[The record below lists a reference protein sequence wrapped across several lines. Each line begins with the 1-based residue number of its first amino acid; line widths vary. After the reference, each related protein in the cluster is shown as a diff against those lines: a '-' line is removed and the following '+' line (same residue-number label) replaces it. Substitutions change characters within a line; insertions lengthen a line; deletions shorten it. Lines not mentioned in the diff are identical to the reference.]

1 MTHADDVP
9 VGEPRAVS
17 ALVAT
22 DLRRRIL
29 AGEIGPG
36 ERIRQEEV
44 AERLGVSRLPVRE
57 ALRMLAAEGLTELET
72 NKSARVPMLDLR
84 QVALLYRMRERLE
97 PLALVESIPALTAEQ
112 IDRLAQVQS
121 RIEANDDV
129 QVFLDLDREFHL
141 SSYAGCDSAPLIES
155 VTRLWNS
162 TQYYRRAFML
172 VTGPQRRWVVNAEH
186 ALLLDAIRR
195 GDLVD
200 AERFSCGH
208 IRRTRIELQQHPELF
223 QPR

>member
-1 MTHADDVP
+1 MI
-9 VGEPRAVS
+9 S
-17 ALVAT
+17 
-22 DLRRRIL
+22 
-29 AGEIGPG
+29 
-36 ERIRQEEV
+36 
-44 AERLGVSRLPVRE
+44 LGVTTPGTCGTPSSRHRSMVR
-57 ALRMLAAEGLTELET
+57 ALRPGATL
-72 NKSARVPMLDLR
+72 V
-84 QVALLYRMRERLE
+84 
-97 PLALVESIPALTAEQ
+97 LVES
-112 IDRLAQVQS
+112 
-121 RIEANDDV
+121 
-129 QVFLDLDREFHL
+129 
-141 SSYAGCDSAPLIES
+141 DSAPLIES

-223 QPR
+223 PPR

>member
-1 MTHADDVP
+1 MAA
-9 VGEPRAVS
+9 AVQ
-17 ALVAT
+17 AT
-22 DLRRRIL
+22 
-29 AGEIGPG
+29 A
-36 ERIRQEEV
+36 
-44 AERLGVSRLPVRE
+44 
-57 ALRMLAAEGLTELET
+57 
-72 NKSARVPMLDLR
+72 
-84 QVALLYRMRERLE
+84 
-97 PLALVESIPALTAEQ
+97 VESIPALTAEQ

-141 SSYAGCDSAPLIES
+141 TSYAGCDSGPLIES

-200 AERFSCGH
+200 AERFSWGH
-208 IRRTRIELQQHPELF
+208 IRRTGSNCSSTRSCSRRADPPPYCVCFECCRYFE
-223 QPR
+223 